1 VYVDK
6 NNNGIKQAG
15 EKSLANVVMTLS
27 GTDFTG
33 TPVNRTTT
41 TDASGRYSFT
51 NLMPGVYNVA
61 EPDQPARYK
70 DGIDSLGTTFN
81 ELNSPLPI
89 VNGQPG
95 PDTNEDDQRDADAL
109 HGINLDSGY
118 AALDYNFGELAVT
131 TSKVDFIRPL
141 RFR

>member
-1 VYVDK
+1 VTQP
-6 NNNGIKQAG
+6 N
-15 EKSLANVVMTLS
+15 
-27 GTDFTG
+27 
-33 TPVNRTTT
+33 
-41 TDASGRYSFT
+41 
-51 NLMPGVYNVA
+51 
-61 EPDQPARYK
+61 QPAGYK
-70 DGIDSLGTTFN
+70 DGLDSLGIT
-81 ELNSPLPI
+81 LNQLGAQLPI

-109 HGINLDSGY
+109 HGINVDGGW